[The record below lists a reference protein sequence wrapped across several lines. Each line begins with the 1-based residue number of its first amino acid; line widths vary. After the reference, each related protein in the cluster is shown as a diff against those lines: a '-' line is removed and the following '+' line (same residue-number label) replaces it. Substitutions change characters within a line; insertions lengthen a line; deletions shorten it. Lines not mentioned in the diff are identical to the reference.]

1 MTGRAPVQ
9 DDPECE
15 TERHQRDDAD
25 GTSRGKE
32 DGEGADERRRT
43 RRVVGEFA
51 GRRPPAAGRSGSGAA
66 ESICGLHPFVG
77 PMRHAQGPLLSV
89 DVSAR
94 EWRTEAIRDAR
105 KAFVGGRGLG
115 TRLAYERIPFDADP
129 FGPDNRL
136 VFTAGPLQTAT
147 TSFAGRLSCTGL
159 SPLTDGL
166 LSSNAGGFLAGNF
179 VGTGHSAVE
188 LVGSSDDPLAVH
200 VRADGV
206 EFEAVPDL
214 AGAEVS
220 AVTEWAR
227 ERHGLEAEHV
237 ACVGPAGE
245 NRVRFA
251 AIVTTE
257 HRAFARGG
265 LGAVLG
271 AKGVKAITF
280 DGDAAPGPDLDA
292 AARDVASAVHRE
304 AAEDDHVMKAQGTP
318 SLTTFANEVG
328 ALPTRYFSE
337 RSFEGVDGLS
347 GERVAEK
354 KTGRGTCARCA
365 FACKLPTADEATGV
379 ETEGPEFE
387 TIMAFGSNAGVDD
400 LPAVMHAND
409 RCDELGLDTISCG
422 DVVSAYLAAKDAFGD
437 AELVHDLIER
447 IARREGIGDLLA
459 EGLAR
464 CHDELGVPDWTMK
477 GMEFAAHDG
486 RALAGQALAFATSNR
501 GADHLYG
508 GMYVY
513 EYPLVDRED
522 ALPADGLEGKAAKL
536 VESENRNAALDSAI
550 ACRFSRGTL
559 TDDRLRT
566 LLDAT
571 PGELDALGARIVDLE
586 RGFNNRRGRDRGDDA
601 ALPYALDGL
610 SAALDSYYERRGW
623 NRDGTVPA
631 TRCDR
636 LVSCE

>member
-1 MTGRAPVQ
+1 MGFHDYLPRTYVRTVHRP
-9 DDPECE
+9 PELY
-15 TERHQRDDAD
+15 A
-25 GTSRGKE
+25 SVPL
-32 DGEGADERRRT
+32 RRT
-43 RRVVGEFA
+43 MRRV
-51 GRRPPAAGRSGSGAA
+51 
-66 ESICGLHPFVG
+66 H
-77 PMRHAQGPLLSV
+77 GPLLSI
-89 DVSAR
+89 DLDERA
-94 EWRTEAIRDAR
+94 WRIERDDDALD
-105 KAFVGGRGLG
+105 AFVGGRGLG

-129 FGPDNRL
+129 FGPENRL
-136 VFTAGPLQTAT
+136 YFAAGPLQTAA
-147 TSFAGRLSCTGL
+147 TSFAGRLSCTGV

-179 VGTGHSAVE
+179 VGAGYSAVE
-188 LVGSSDDPLAVH
+188 LAGASDELLAVH
-200 VRADGV
+200 VRDDGV
-206 EFEAVPDL
+206 EFEPVPAL

-220 AVTEWAR
+220 TVSEWAR
-227 ERHGLEAEHV
+227 ERHGLDADNV
-237 ACVGPAGE
+237 ACIGPAGE

-271 AKGVKAITF
+271 AKGVKALTF
-280 DGDAAPGPDLDA
+280 DGDATLGPELDTP
-292 AARDVASAVHRE
+292 AREVASAVHRE
-304 AAEDDHVMKAQGTP
+304 AAEGDHVMKEQGTP
-318 SLTTFANEVG
+318 SLTTFASEVG

-337 RSFEGVDGLS
+337 RSFEGADALS

-354 KTGRGTCARCA
+354 KTGRGTCTRCA
-365 FACKLPTADEATGV
+365 FACKLPTADEATGI

-422 DVVSAYLAAKDAFGD
+422 DVVAAYLAAEDAFGD

-447 IARREGIGDLLA
+447 IARREGVGDRLA
-459 EGLAR
+459 EGIAR
-464 CHDELGVPDWTMK
+464 CHDGLGVPDWTMK

-513 EYPLVDRED
+513 EYPLVDRAD
-522 ALPADGLEGKAAKL
+522 ALPADGLDGKAETL

-566 LLDAT
+566 LLDAD
-571 PGELDALGARIVDLE
+571 PGELQALGARIVDLE
-586 RGFNNRRGRDRGDDA
+586 RGFNNRRGRDRRDDD

-610 SAALDSYYERRGW
+610 EAALDAYYEYRGW
-623 NRDGTVPA
+623 NGDGTVPA
-631 TRCDR
+631 ARCAR
-636 LVSCE
+636 LVGRG

>member
-1 MTGRAPVQ
+1 
-9 DDPECE
+9 
-15 TERHQRDDAD
+15 
-25 GTSRGKE
+25 
-32 DGEGADERRRT
+32 
-43 RRVVGEFA
+43 
-51 GRRPPAAGRSGSGAA
+51 
-66 ESICGLHPFVG
+66 
-77 PMRHAQGPLLSV
+77 MRHAHGPLLTI
-89 DVSAR
+89 DVESRESHVERIDAAR
-94 EWRTEAIRDAR
+94 E
-105 KAFVGGRGLG
+105 AFLGGRGLG

-129 FGPDNRL
+129 FGPENRL

-166 LSSNAGGFLAGNF
+166 LSSNAGGFLSGNF

-188 LVGSSDDPLAVH
+188 LRGASDGPLAVH
-200 VRADGV
+200 VRDDGV
-206 EFEAVPDL
+206 AFESVPEL
-214 AGAEVS
+214 AGEPVS
-220 AVTEWAR
+220 GVSEWAR
-227 ERHGLEAEHV
+227 ERHGLDADHL

-251 AIVTTE
+251 AIMTSD

-271 AKGVKAITF
+271 SKGVKVLTF
-280 DGDAAPGPDLDA
+280 DGDATPGPNLDA
-292 AARDVASAVHRE
+292 AASDVASAVHRE
-304 AAEDDHVMKAQGTP
+304 AAESDHIMKSQGTP
-318 SLTTFANEVG
+318 SLTGFANEME

-337 RSFEGVDGLS
+337 RSFEGADALS
-347 GERVAEK
+347 GEAVAEK
-354 KTGRGTCARCA
+354 KDGRGTCSRCA
-365 FACKLPTADEATGV
+365 FACKLPTSDEATGV

-387 TIMAFGSNAGVDD
+387 TLMAFGSNAGVDD

-422 DVVSAYLAAKDAFGD
+422 DVVSAYLAAEGGFGD

-447 IARREGIGDLLA
+447 IAHREGVGDLLA
-459 EGLAR
+459 EGIAR

-486 RALAGQALAFATSNR
+486 RALSGQALAFATSNR

-522 ALPADGLEGKAAKL
+522 ALSPDTLDGKAAAL
-536 VESENRNAALDSAI
+536 VESENHNAALDSAI

-566 LLDAT
+566 LLDAE

-586 RGFNNRRGRDRGDDA
+586 RGFNNRRGRDRRDDE
-601 ALPYALDGL
+601 ALPYGVDGL
-610 SAALDSYYERRGW
+610 SGALDAYYERRGW
-623 NRDGTVPA
+623 RDDGTVPQK
-631 TRCDR
+631 RCVR
-636 LVSCE
+636 LLDGPA

>member
-1 MTGRAPVQ
+1 
-9 DDPECE
+9 
-15 TERHQRDDAD
+15 
-25 GTSRGKE
+25 
-32 DGEGADERRRT
+32 
-43 RRVVGEFA
+43 
-51 GRRPPAAGRSGSGAA
+51 
-66 ESICGLHPFVG
+66 
-77 PMRHAQGPLLSV
+77 MRHVQGPLLSI
-89 DVSAR
+89 DVGAR
-94 EWRTEAIRDAR
+94 EWRTRRITAARD
-105 KAFVGGRGLG
+105 AFVGGRGLG

-129 FGPDNRL
+129 FGSANRL
-136 VFTAGPLQTAT
+136 VFTAGPLQSTT

-179 VGTGHSAVE
+179 VGTGYAAVE
-188 LVGSSDDPLAVH
+188 IAGASDDPLAVH
-200 VRADGV
+200 VREDGV
-206 EFEAVPDL
+206 TVEPVPDL
-214 AGAEVS
+214 TGAAVS
-220 AVTEWAR
+220 TVTEWVR
-227 ERHGLEAEHV
+227 ERHGLDGDHV

-251 AIVTTE
+251 AIMTTG

-271 AKGVKAITF
+271 AKGVKALTF
-280 DGDAAPGPDLDA
+280 AGDATPGSDLDA
-292 AARDVASAVHRE
+292 AAADVASAIHRE
-304 AAEDDHVMKAQGTP
+304 AAEGDHVMKDQGTP

-337 RSFEGVDGLS
+337 RSFEGADALS

-354 KTGRGTCARCA
+354 KTGRGTCSRCA
-365 FACKLPTADEATGV
+365 FACKLPTADEETGI

-387 TIMAFGSNAGVDD
+387 TLMAFGSNAGVDD

-422 DVVSAYLAAKDAFGD
+422 DVVSAYLAAEDAFGD
-437 AELVHDLIER
+437 ADLVHDLIER
-447 IARREGIGDLLA
+447 IAHREGVGDRLA

-464 CHDELGVPDWTMK
+464 CHDDLGVSDWTMK

-486 RALAGQALAFATSNR
+486 RALAGQGLAFATSNR

-522 ALPADGLEGKAAKL
+522 ALPAEGLDGKAETL

-566 LLDAT
+566 LLDASA
-571 PGELDALGARIVDLE
+571 GELQALGARIVDLE
-586 RGFNNRRGRDRGDDA
+586 RGFNNRRGRDRSDDE

-610 SAALDSYYERRGW
+610 EAALDAYYDHRGW
-623 NRDGTVPA
+623 RGDGTVPA
-631 TRCDR
+631 ARCAR
-636 LVSCE
+636 LVGDG